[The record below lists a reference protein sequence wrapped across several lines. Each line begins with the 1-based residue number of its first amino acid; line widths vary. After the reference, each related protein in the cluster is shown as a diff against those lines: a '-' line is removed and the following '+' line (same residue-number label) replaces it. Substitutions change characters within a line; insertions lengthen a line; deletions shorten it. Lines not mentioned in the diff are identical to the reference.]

1 MDQTGT
7 VHSPDGFSLL
17 LKVHAE
23 AGLVAQRPHDDGW
36 VVVIS
41 LHHADR
47 SVHISVFPGRIVC
60 NHIVNVSPLKAVALQ
75 IRLVDHVH
83 SVLVAEIIDS
93 LNRRIVGETDGV
105 DIVLLHQKHVLSHH
119 FQIHRS
125 AAFRRIV
132 VMVYAVNQH
141 SLAVDC
147 KYVSLYLHSSEAQAV
162 AYLMGNG
169 PVLLHG

>member
-1 MDQTGT
+1 M
-7 VHSPDGFSLL
+7 
-17 LKVHAE
+17 
-23 AGLVAQRPHDDGW
+23 
-36 VVVIS
+36 
-41 LHHADR
+41 
-47 SVHISVFPGRIVC
+47 
-60 NHIVNVSPLKAVALQ
+60 ALQ

-141 SLAVDC
+141 SLAVD
-147 KYVSLYLHSSEAQAV
+147 LHSAEAQAV